1 MLTRDMAEPQVVG
14 RSDVTALEARPP
26 APPTAPFRACLL
38 DDNAHDAEHFRH
50 LLRRH
55 PSIHLVAES
64 LSFREALDLVV
75 REKVDVLFLE
85 SELAGRSILKECHLF
100 PASVKLIFLTQHQAA
115 ALRAFELD
123 AVDFLLKPLATSR
136 LAETVRRLL
145 RIDWQR
151 SSHLVPPSPSSAS
164 GTILIPFERGRRGV
178 SLDRISLIQAFGN
191 YTRIS
196 VSEGESEIV
205 LRSLAKW
212 EKLLPSPPFLRVHR
226 NTMVNLTLVRG
237 LEDSGSG
244 SVLHMADAS
253 EPIPVSRR
261 CLTDVRKALFK
272 ED

>member
-1 MLTRDMAEPQVVG
+1 M
-14 RSDVTALEARPP
+14 TASAAHPP
-26 APPTAPFRACLL
+26 APATAPFRACLL
-38 DDNAHDAEHFRH
+38 DDKVHDAEHFRH

-55 PSIHLVAES
+55 PSIQLVAEAS
-64 LSFREALDLVV
+64 SFREALDLVV

-85 SELAGRSILKECHLF
+85 SEIAGQSVLEECHLI
-100 PASVKLIFLTQHQAA
+100 PASVKLIFLTQDQAA

-123 AVDFLLKPLATSR
+123 AVDFLLKPLTSGR
-136 LAETVRRLL
+136 LSETVRRLL

-151 SSHLVPPSPSSAS
+151 SSHLVPPSPPTGAG

-244 SVLHMADAS
+244 SVLRMADDG